1 MSCLSAIKIIQPEQC
16 IGNSLSIINENFA
29 ELKDTACENLD
40 RIVSLEQIETQ
51 LSNDVISLSS
61 IVVPGVAK
69 AWVKFDGTLTEA
81 NQTGPGFRK
90 IYSKYNI
97 DGVQTYQNP
106 NNPNVALPG
115 FYRVDFGEDLNF
127 ENTNYAVLG
136 TSSETIVNSKY
147 TWLQPVEYTE
157 SYVVVKVTNTDG
169 LGVDAKHVSVIIF

>member
-16 IGNSLSIINENFA
+16 IGNSLSIINENFI
-29 ELKDTACENLD
+29 ELRDTACDNLD

-81 NQTGPGFRK
+81 NEVGRGFRK

-97 DGVQTYQNP
+97 DGVQPTTFTGGIS
-106 NNPNVALPG
+106 VPG
-115 FYRVDFGEDLNF
+115 FYTIFFSDNLKF
-127 ENTNYAVLG
+127 EKTNYLVLG
-136 TSSETIVNSKY
+136 TSSEAIVNSKY
-147 TWLQPVEYTE
+147 TWVQPIEYDNDQVTI
-157 SYVVVKVTNTDG
+157 KVTNTDG
-169 LGVDAKHVSVIIF
+169 LGVDAKHISVVIF